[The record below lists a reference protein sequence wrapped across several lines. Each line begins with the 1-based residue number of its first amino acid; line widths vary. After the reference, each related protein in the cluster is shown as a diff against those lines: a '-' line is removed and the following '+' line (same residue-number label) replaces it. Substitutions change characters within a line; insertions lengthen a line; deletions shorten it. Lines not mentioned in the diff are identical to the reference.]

1 MQKSST
7 EFAAFIGLDWADQ
20 KHDVCLSVPG
30 REGLEREV
38 VPHRPAA
45 LEAWVARL
53 RERFAGAPVAVV
65 VELEEGPIVSALLE
79 HDFIVVCPVRPGTVA
94 GYRKTFVP
102 SNAKDDPTDAE
113 LMLELLLRHPE
124 QLPPLNRESVS
135 MRQLRRL
142 VAERRAF
149 VEDRVRITNRITAA
163 LKAYYP
169 QVLGWFRDKWTDV
182 FIDFIE
188 RWPTL
193 QDAQR
198 AHRETLVA
206 FFHAHNVRQR
216 AVIDRRIEELHSE
229 RPLTTDAG
237 AIEPAR
243 FMVQLLLP
251 QLRAVCAAI
260 EQFDVRIATL
270 AQSLPDFDLFDSL
283 PGAGPA
289 LAPRLLA
296 AFGERRERF
305 ANAAAMQKYIGVAP
319 VTERSGKKTW
329 VHWRYA
335 CPKFQRQ
342 TFVEWTEQTIP
353 RSFWA
358 KAFYDQQRAKGSS
371 HNAAVRA
378 LAFKWIRILHR
389 CWLDRTP
396 YDESKYL
403 TALQRRGSP
412 LLAFAAQQVQ

>member
-1 MQKSST
+1 MQKSLD
-7 EFAAFIGLDWADQ
+7 EFAAFIGLDWADK

-30 REGLEREV
+30 NEGLEREV

-45 LEAWVARL
+45 LEAWIARL
-53 RERFAGAPVAVV
+53 RERFAGAPVAVA

-113 LMLELLLRHPE
+113 LILELLLRHPE
-124 QLPPLNRESVS
+124 KLPPLKRESAP

-198 AHRETLVA
+198 ARRETVVA
-206 FFHAHNVRQR
+206 FFHGHNVRQK
-216 AVIDRRIEELHSE
+216 AVIDRRLEELHSE

-270 AQSLPDFDLFDSL
+270 AQSLPDFELFDSL

-289 LAPRLLA
+289 LAPRLLT

-305 ANAAAMQKYIGVAP
+305 PTAAAVQKCMGIAP
-319 VTERSGKKTW
+319 VTERSGNKSW

-335 CPKFQRQ
+335 CTKFLRQ

-358 KAFYDQQRAKGSS
+358 KAFYEKQRARGSS
-371 HNAAVRA
+371 HNAAVRS
-378 LAFKWIRILHR
+378 LAFKWIRIIHR
-389 CWLDRTP
+389 CWLDRTR
-396 YDESKYL
+396 YDESRYL
-403 TALQRRGSP
+403 TALQKRGSP
-412 LLAFAAQQVQ
+412 LLAFAVQQAQ

>member
-1 MQKSST
+1 MQKCPI
-7 EFAAFIGLDWADQ
+7 EFAAFIGLDWADK

-38 VPHRPAA
+38 VTHRPAA

-53 RERFAGAPVAVV
+53 RERFAGAPVALV

-79 HDFIVVCPVRPGTVA
+79 HDFIVVFPVRPGTVA

-124 QLPPLNRESVS
+124 QLPPLKRESVS

-149 VEDRVRITNRITAA
+149 VEDRVSITNRITAA

-198 AHRETLVA
+198 ARRETMVA
-206 FFHAHNVRQR
+206 FFQAHNVRQKG
-216 AVIDRRIEELHSE
+216 VIDERIEALRSE
-229 RPLTTDAG
+229 RPLSNDAG

-243 FMVQLLLP
+243 FVVAQLLP
-251 QLRAVCAAI
+251 QLRAVCAAVA
-260 EQFDVRIATL
+260 QFDAKISAL
-270 AQSLPDFDLFDSL
+270 AESMPDFQLFSPL

-289 LAPRLLA
+289 LAPRLLV

-305 ANAAAMQKYIGVAP
+305 PDAAALQKYSGIAP
-319 VTERSGKKTW
+319 VTERSGQKSW

-335 CPKFQRQ
+335 CSTFLRQ

-396 YDESKYL
+396 YDESRYL

-412 LLAFAAQQVQ
+412 LLAFAAQRAK

>member
-1 MQKSST
+1 MQERRS
-7 EFAAFIGLDWADQ
+7 EFAAVIGLDWADK

-38 VPHRPAA
+38 IVHHPAA

-53 RERFAGAPVAVV
+53 RERFAGAPVALV

-79 HDFIVVCPVRPGTVA
+79 HEFIVVFPVKPGTVA
-94 GYRKTFVP
+94 RYRKTFVP

-124 QLPPLNRESVS
+124 QLPRLERESDS

-198 AHRETLVA
+198 ARRETLVS
-206 FFHAHNVRQR
+206 FFHAHNVRQK
-216 AVIDRRIEELHSE
+216 AVIDGRVEALRSE
-229 RPLTTDAG
+229 RPLSSDAG
-237 AIEPAR
+237 AIDPAR
-243 FMVQLLLP
+243 FVVAQLLP

-260 EQFDVRIATL
+260 AQFDAKIAAL
-270 AQSLPDFDLFDSL
+270 AESMPDFELFASL

-289 LAPRLLA
+289 LAPRLLV

-305 ANAAAMQKYIGVAP
+305 PDAAALQKYSGIAP
-319 VTERSGKKTW
+319 VTERSGQKSW

-335 CPKFQRQ
+335 CAKFLRQ
-342 TFVEWTEQTIP
+342 TFVEWTEQTLT

-358 KAFYDQQRAKGSS
+358 RAFYDQQRDKGST

-389 CWLDRTP
+389 CWTDRTR
-396 YDESKYL
+396 YDETRYL
-403 TALQRRGSP
+403 NALRRRGSP
-412 LLAFAAQQVQ
+412 VLAFAVQQGR

>member
-1 MQKSST
+1 MQERRS
-7 EFAAFIGLDWADQ
+7 EFAAVIGLDWADK

-38 VPHRPAA
+38 IVHHPAA

-53 RERFAGAPVAVV
+53 RERFAGAPVALV

-79 HDFIVVCPVRPGTVA
+79 HEFIVVFPVKPGTVA
-94 GYRKTFVP
+94 RYRKTFVP

-124 QLPPLNRESVS
+124 QLPRLERESDS

-198 AHRETLVA
+198 ARRETLVA
-206 FFHAHNVRQR
+206 FFQAHNVRQK
-216 AVIDRRIEELHSE
+216 AVIDGRIEALQSE
-229 RPLTTDAG
+229 RPLSSDAG
-237 AIEPAR
+237 AIDPAR
-243 FMVQLLLP
+243 FVVAQLLP

-260 EQFDVRIATL
+260 AQFDAKIAAL
-270 AQSLPDFDLFDSL
+270 AESMPDFELFASL

-289 LAPRLLA
+289 LAPRLLV

-305 ANAAAMQKYIGVAP
+305 PDAAALQKYSGIAP
-319 VTERSGKKTW
+319 VTERSGQKSW

-335 CPKFQRQ
+335 CAKFLRQ
-342 TFVEWTEQTIP
+342 TFVEWTEQTLT

-358 KAFYDQQRAKGSS
+358 RAFYDQQRDKGST

-389 CWLDRTP
+389 CWTDRTR
-396 YDESKYL
+396 YDETRYL
-403 TALQRRGSP
+403 NALRRRGSP
-412 LLAFAAQQVQ
+412 VLAFAVQQAR

>member
-1 MQKSST
+1 MQNRPT
-7 EFAAFIGLDWADQ
+7 EFAAFIGLDWADK
-20 KHDVCLSVPG
+20 KHDVCISVPG
-30 REGLEREV
+30 SESLEREV
-38 VPHRPAA
+38 VPHRPDA
-45 LEAWVARL
+45 LEAWVTRL
-53 RERFAGAPVAVV
+53 RERFDSAPIAVV

-79 HDFIVVCPVRPGTVA
+79 HDFIVVFPVRPGTVA

-113 LMLELLLRHPE
+113 LMLDLLLRHPE
-124 QLPPLNRESVS
+124 QVPRLKRDSDS

-149 VEDRVRITNRITAA
+149 IDDRVRITNRITAA

-182 FIDFIE
+182 FIDFLD

-198 AHRETLVA
+198 ARRETLVT
-206 FFHAHNVRQR
+206 FFQAHNVRQK
-216 AVIDRRIEELHSE
+216 AVIHERIEALRAE
-229 RPLTTDAG
+229 RPLSSDAG
-237 AIEPAR
+237 AVEPAR
-243 FMVQLLLP
+243 FVVAQLLP

-260 EQFDVRIATL
+260 AQFDAKIAAL
-270 AQSLPDFDLFDSL
+270 AESMPDFELFASL

-289 LAPRLLA
+289 LAPRLLV

-305 ANAAAMQKYIGVAP
+305 PDAAALQKYSGIAP
-319 VTERSGKKTW
+319 VTERSGQKTW

-335 CPKFQRQ
+335 CSHFLRQ
-342 TFVEWTEQTIP
+342 TFVEWTEQTIT

-358 KAFYDQQRAKGSS
+358 RAFYDQQRDKGST
-371 HNAAVRA
+371 HNAAVRS

-389 CWLDRTP
+389 CWTDRTR
-396 YDESKYL
+396 YDESRYL

-412 LLAFAAQQVQ
+412 LLAFAAQRPR